1 MVFLSRVT
9 SSRAVLVDDPVP
21 TGTEVRVLAEHGK
34 GTNHRYADI
43 EVDNRRYQV
52 TADWL
57 AQHTQRHD

>member
-1 MVFLSRVT
+1 MVCLSRVT

-21 TGTEVRVLAEHGK
+21 AGTEVRVLAEHGK
-34 GTNHRYADI
+34 GTAHRYADI
-43 EVDNRRYQV
+43 EVGSRHYQV